1 MLDGE
6 PLIGMVPRAIRI
18 KAQKKLWGS
27 CGKNCVINLNWRLGL
42 FPKEVFEYVVVH
54 EMCHLR
60 HMNHSREF
68 WKLVQKVMP
77 GYEEQRKWLTFK
89 TPEP

>member
-1 MLDGE
+1 
-6 PLIGMVPRAIRI
+6 
-18 KAQKKLWGS
+18 
-27 CGKNCVINLNWRLGL
+27 
-42 FPKEVFEYVVVH
+42 
-54 EMCHLR
+54 MCHLR